1 MMETPTQ
8 MDDDWGYPLGNLH
21 VRIHWRGSK
30 ILLRIHTQLLTCS
43 TWRMGS
49 YGFPTAFNSAFSLHE
64 AVVIQTVH
72 AILIVWLVV

>member
-8 MDDDWGYPLGNLH
+8 MDDDWGYPLVNLH
-21 VRIHWRGSK
+21 VGIHLRGSK

-43 TWRMGS
+43 LAYLPM
-49 YGFPTAFNSAFSLHE
+49 GFPHASSAFSLHE

-72 AILIVWLVV
+72 AILIVWLVG